1 MADKKKIRPAEFV
14 PLPSIQG
21 DYMKDQDA
29 YSRLARRMVITA
41 LLISLAPVLLV
52 LSITLNRYDTTTREK
67 IFNNLSAIVDHNRKE
82 IDAFLREKTSN
93 LQSLVLFSPP
103 EDLQQPAILEAHLR
117 RLRRVYGPVFE
128 DLGLVDAEGRLVS
141 YAGPFRLG
149 AADYSKAEWFQE
161 LKDKPQAVSDVFLGL
176 RGMPHFIVMV
186 RADDRDGNS
195 WILRATIDFEAFNI
209 MVRNLQIGERGF
221 VCILNRQG
229 ELQTRPLQD
238 IGPHTQVYQKLLR
251 TRSGDSLI
259 FHQARDKNGQK
270 QIYVA
275 GFLKNGD
282 WMLISQQPES
292 EAFSDLIKTRKLG
305 IFLFLG
311 CALVIAFLA
320 VRFSRKLVHTLQRK
334 ETEKQLMN
342 RQVIETGKL
351 ASVGELAAG
360 IAHEINNPVAIM
372 VEEAGWMDDLLADED
387 PEAVKS
393 MKEFKT
399 SLAQIRTQG
408 QRCKEITRKLLTF
421 ARKSES
427 TIEPLQ
433 INDMI
438 REVLPL
444 CEPRAR
450 YAQVTMETRLVPD
463 LRKVMASRTEV
474 QQVVLNLANNAIDA
488 MENEGGTLLIETL
501 AHDDFLEILIHDTG
515 PGIPEAN
522 LKRIFDPFF
531 TTKPVGKGTG
541 LGLSIC
547 YGIISGMGGKLE
559 VESMMGAGA
568 TFRILLP
575 TLAVST
581 DGEGEEADKVKG

>member
-1 MADKKKIRPAEFV
+1 MKKNKSHPNPQAFI

-21 DYMKDQDA
+21 DVAKEKDA
-29 YSRLARRMVITA
+29 YARLARRILITA
-41 LLISLAPVLLV
+41 LVISLAPILLV
-52 LSITLNRYDTTTREK
+52 LAITLNQYDQATREK
-67 IFNNLSAIVDHNRKE
+67 IHTTLSAIVEYNRTE
-82 IDAFLREKTSN
+82 IDAFLREKTAN

-103 EDLQQPAILEAHLR
+103 EDLQDPQVMEAHLR

-128 DLGLVDAEGRLVS
+128 DLGLVSATDGRLVS

-149 AADYSKAEWFQE
+149 PADYSKAEWFQE
-161 LKDKPQAVSDVFLGL
+161 FREKPQAVSDVFLGL

-186 RADDRDGNS
+186 RTHDKEGYP
-195 WILRATIDFEAFNI
+195 WILRATIDFEAFNT
-209 MVRNLQIGERGF
+209 MVRNLKIGKSGF
-221 VCILNRQG
+221 VCILNRKG

-238 IGPHTQVYQKLLR
+238 ISPHTQVYQKLLS

-259 FHQARDKNGQK
+259 FHQGRDKNGQK

-275 GFLKNGD
+275 GFLKNED

-292 EAFSDLIKTRKLG
+292 DAFSDLHKIRKIG
-305 IFLFLG
+305 ILLFLG

-320 VRFSRKLVHTLQRK
+320 TRFSRKLVLTLQRK

-351 ASVGELAAG
+351 ASIGELAAG

-372 VEEAGWMDDLLADED
+372 VEEAGWIDDLLADED
-387 PEAVKS
+387 PQSIKNIQ
-393 MKEFKT
+393 EFKA
-399 SLAQIRTQG
+399 SLGQIRTQG

-427 TIEPLQ
+427 TTEVVQ

-438 REVLPL
+438 REILPL

-450 YAQVTMETRLVPD
+450 YAQVNVETRLAPD
-463 LRKVMASRTEV
+463 LHPVLASRTEV
-474 QQVVLNLANNAIDA
+474 QQVILNLANNAIDA
-488 MENEGGTLLIETL
+488 MESEGGSLSFESIN
-501 AHDDFLEILIHDTG
+501 HDDFIEVLVSDTG

-547 YGIISGMGGKLE
+547 YGIISAMGGKLE
-559 VESMMGAGA
+559 VESMMGAGS

-575 TLAVST
+575 ARISA
-581 DGEGEEADKVKG
+581 EENSASPNP